1 MSLKTNANKIHS
13 DLTSLYEG
21 VKIEENSNREL
32 GNFVEF
38 RVVENNKELVLS
50 IRKYELEKDIFN
62 WSYLSN
68 PKDANSVVERVS
80 NINSFLSDI
89 KDIFEK
95 KMDQM
100 VGVVGNSL
108 SGGQRQIVWLLRSIY
123 RPSAILILDEP
134 TSALDPDNK
143 LVMIDT
149 IKKLSIGKTVI
160 IVSHDDIDPTFRKI
174 SMKEGRVVNS
184 SFF

>member
-13 DLTSLYEG
+13 DLNSLYEG

-68 PKDANSVVERVS
+68 PEDANSVVERVS
-80 NINSFLSDI
+80 NINNFLSDI

-95 KMDQM
+95 NRFDQDY
-100 VGVVGNSL
+100 L
-108 SGGQRQIVWLLRSIY
+108 QK
-123 RPSAILILDEP
+123 LD
-134 TSALDPDNK
+134 
-143 LVMIDT
+143 
-149 IKKLSIGKTVI
+149 
-160 IVSHDDIDPTFRKI
+160 
-174 SMKEGRVVNS
+174 
-184 SFF
+184 

>member
-38 RVVENNKELVLS
+38 RVIENNKELVLT

-68 PKDANSVVERVS
+68 PEDANSVVERVS
-80 NINSFLSDI
+80 NINNFLSDI

-95 KMDQM
+95 NRFDQDY
-100 VGVVGNSL
+100 L
-108 SGGQRQIVWLLRSIY
+108 QK
-123 RPSAILILDEP
+123 LD
-134 TSALDPDNK
+134 
-143 LVMIDT
+143 
-149 IKKLSIGKTVI
+149 
-160 IVSHDDIDPTFRKI
+160 
-174 SMKEGRVVNS
+174 
-184 SFF
+184 

>member
-38 RVVENNKELVLS
+38 RVVENNKELVLT

-68 PKDANSVVERVS
+68 PEDANSVVERVS

-95 KMDQM
+95 NRFDQDY
-100 VGVVGNSL
+100 L
-108 SGGQRQIVWLLRSIY
+108 QK
-123 RPSAILILDEP
+123 LD
-134 TSALDPDNK
+134 
-143 LVMIDT
+143 
-149 IKKLSIGKTVI
+149 
-160 IVSHDDIDPTFRKI
+160 
-174 SMKEGRVVNS
+174 
-184 SFF
+184 

>member
-38 RVVENNKELVLS
+38 RVVENNKELVLT

-68 PKDANSVVERVS
+68 PEDANSVVERVS
-80 NINSFLSDI
+80 NINNFLSDI

-95 KMDQM
+95 NRFDQDY
-100 VGVVGNSL
+100 L
-108 SGGQRQIVWLLRSIY
+108 QK
-123 RPSAILILDEP
+123 LD
-134 TSALDPDNK
+134 
-143 LVMIDT
+143 
-149 IKKLSIGKTVI
+149 
-160 IVSHDDIDPTFRKI
+160 
-174 SMKEGRVVNS
+174 
-184 SFF
+184 

>member
-13 DLTSLYEG
+13 DLTSL
-21 VKIEENSNREL
+21 EENSNREL

-68 PKDANSVVERVS
+68 PKDSNSVVERVS

-95 KMDQM
+95 NRFDQDY
-100 VGVVGNSL
+100 L
-108 SGGQRQIVWLLRSIY
+108 QK
-123 RPSAILILDEP
+123 LD
-134 TSALDPDNK
+134 
-143 LVMIDT
+143 
-149 IKKLSIGKTVI
+149 
-160 IVSHDDIDPTFRKI
+160 
-174 SMKEGRVVNS
+174 
-184 SFF
+184 

>member
-68 PKDANSVVERVS
+68 PEDANSVVERVS
-80 NINSFLSDI
+80 NINNFLSDI

-95 KMDQM
+95 NRFDQDY
-100 VGVVGNSL
+100 L
-108 SGGQRQIVWLLRSIY
+108 QK
-123 RPSAILILDEP
+123 LD
-134 TSALDPDNK
+134 
-143 LVMIDT
+143 
-149 IKKLSIGKTVI
+149 
-160 IVSHDDIDPTFRKI
+160 
-174 SMKEGRVVNS
+174 
-184 SFF
+184 

>member
-95 KMDQM
+95 NRFEQDYLQK
-100 VGVVGNSL
+100 
-108 SGGQRQIVWLLRSIY
+108 
-123 RPSAILILDEP
+123 LD
-134 TSALDPDNK
+134 
-143 LVMIDT
+143 
-149 IKKLSIGKTVI
+149 
-160 IVSHDDIDPTFRKI
+160 
-174 SMKEGRVVNS
+174 
-184 SFF
+184 

>member
-68 PKDANSVVERVS
+68 PEDVNSVVERVS
-80 NINSFLSDI
+80 NINNFLSDI

-95 KMDQM
+95 NRFDQDY
-100 VGVVGNSL
+100 L
-108 SGGQRQIVWLLRSIY
+108 QK
-123 RPSAILILDEP
+123 LD
-134 TSALDPDNK
+134 
-143 LVMIDT
+143 
-149 IKKLSIGKTVI
+149 
-160 IVSHDDIDPTFRKI
+160 
-174 SMKEGRVVNS
+174 
-184 SFF
+184 

>member
-68 PKDANSVVERVS
+68 PEDTNSVVERVS

-95 KMDQM
+95 NRFDQDY
-100 VGVVGNSL
+100 L
-108 SGGQRQIVWLLRSIY
+108 QK
-123 RPSAILILDEP
+123 LD
-134 TSALDPDNK
+134 
-143 LVMIDT
+143 
-149 IKKLSIGKTVI
+149 
-160 IVSHDDIDPTFRKI
+160 
-174 SMKEGRVVNS
+174 
-184 SFF
+184 

>member
-21 VKIEENSNREL
+21 VKIEENSTREL

-68 PKDANSVVERVS
+68 PKDANSVIERVS

-95 KMDQM
+95 NRFDQDY
-100 VGVVGNSL
+100 L
-108 SGGQRQIVWLLRSIY
+108 QK
-123 RPSAILILDEP
+123 LD
-134 TSALDPDNK
+134 
-143 LVMIDT
+143 
-149 IKKLSIGKTVI
+149 
-160 IVSHDDIDPTFRKI
+160 
-174 SMKEGRVVNS
+174 
-184 SFF
+184 

>member
-1 MSLKTNANKIHS
+1 M
-13 DLTSLYEG
+13 
-21 VKIEENSNREL
+21 

-95 KMDQM
+95 NRFDQDY
-100 VGVVGNSL
+100 L
-108 SGGQRQIVWLLRSIY
+108 QK
-123 RPSAILILDEP
+123 LD
-134 TSALDPDNK
+134 
-143 LVMIDT
+143 
-149 IKKLSIGKTVI
+149 
-160 IVSHDDIDPTFRKI
+160 
-174 SMKEGRVVNS
+174 
-184 SFF
+184 

>member
-32 GNFVEF
+32 GNFVVF

-68 PKDANSVVERVS
+68 PKDSNSVVERVS

-95 KMDQM
+95 NRFDQDY
-100 VGVVGNSL
+100 L
-108 SGGQRQIVWLLRSIY
+108 QK
-123 RPSAILILDEP
+123 LD
-134 TSALDPDNK
+134 
-143 LVMIDT
+143 
-149 IKKLSIGKTVI
+149 
-160 IVSHDDIDPTFRKI
+160 
-174 SMKEGRVVNS
+174 
-184 SFF
+184 